1 MNNKMEKNIILSR
14 DLLGYKIS
22 FKNYLGR
29 RSHCFRR
36 DARAAV
42 ARGATTSTASHSTT
56 IIFTISSTLP
66 GLSSCNKGRELNAR

>member
-1 MNNKMEKNIILSR
+1 MEKKNVILRR
-14 DLLGYKIS
+14 DLLGYKIL

-29 RSHCFRR
+29 RSHCFHR

-42 ARGATTSTASHSTT
+42 ARSATASTARHSTT

-66 GLSSCNKGRELNAR
+66 GLSSCNEGWVASLNAR